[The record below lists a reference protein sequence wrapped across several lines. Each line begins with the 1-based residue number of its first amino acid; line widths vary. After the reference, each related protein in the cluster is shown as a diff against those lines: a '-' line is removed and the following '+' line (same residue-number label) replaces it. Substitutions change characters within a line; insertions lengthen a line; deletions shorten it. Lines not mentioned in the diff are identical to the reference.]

1 MNADTL
7 RIPGEG
13 LTSANAGAPVAHTKS
28 ADTSVVNT
36 GVSDTG
42 VFGIGVSDT
51 ADDTIPPALESRYPQ
66 LHGWPQMDDAQR
78 IEALGGVLTGLQHA
92 LDEGTARR

>member
-28 ADTSVVNT
+28 ADTSAVNT
-36 GVSDTG
+36 GVPDTG
-42 VFGIGVSDT
+42 VFGIGVSDA
-51 ADDTIPPALESRYPQ
+51 ADDTVPPALESRYPQ

-78 IEALGGVLTGLQHA
+78 IEALGGILTDLQHA

>member
-13 LTSANAGAPVAHTKS
+13 LTSANAGAPVAHTRS
-28 ADTSVVNT
+28 ADT
-36 GVSDTG
+36 GVPNTG
-42 VFGIGVSDT
+42 VFGIGVSDA
-51 ADDTIPPALESRYPQ
+51 ADDTVPPALESRYPQ

>member
-28 ADTSVVNT
+28 VDTSAVNT
-36 GVSDTG
+36 GVPDTG
-42 VFGIGVSDT
+42 VFGIGASDA
-51 ADDTIPPALESRYPQ
+51 ADDTVPPALESRYPQ
-66 LHGWPQMDDAQR
+66 LCGWPQMDDAQR
-78 IEALGGVLTGLQHA
+78 IEALGGILTDLQHA

>member
-7 RIPGEG
+7 RIPSEG
-13 LTSANAGAPVAHTKS
+13 LTSANAGAPVAHTES

-42 VFGIGVSDT
+42 VFGIGVSDA
-51 ADDTIPPALESRYPQ
+51 ADDTVPPALESRYPQ

>member
-13 LTSANAGAPVAHTKS
+13 LTSANAGAPVAHTES

-42 VFGIGVSDT
+42 VFGIGVSDA
-51 ADDTIPPALESRYPQ
+51 ADDTVPPALESRYPQ
-66 LHGWPQMDDAQR
+66 LREWPQMDDAQR

>member
-36 GVSDTG
+36 GVPDTG
-42 VFGIGVSDT
+42 VFGIGVSDA
-51 ADDTIPPALESRYPQ
+51 ADDTVPP
-66 LHGWPQMDDAQR
+66 GTR
-78 IEALGGVLTGLQHA
+78 ITVPTVAWVAANG
-92 LDEGTARR
+92 

>member
-28 ADTSVVNT
+28 ADISVVNT
-36 GVSDTG
+36 GVPNTG
-42 VFGIGVSDT
+42 VFGIGVSDA
-51 ADDTIPPALESRYPQ
+51 ADDTVPPALESRYPQ

>member
-28 ADTSVVNT
+28 ADT
-36 GVSDTG
+36 GVPNTG
-42 VFGIGVSDT
+42 VFGIGVSDA
-51 ADDTIPPALESRYPQ
+51 ADDTVPLALESRYPQ

>member
-13 LTSANAGAPVAHTKS
+13 LTSANAGAQVAHTT
-28 ADTSVVNT
+28 ADTSAVNT
-36 GVSDTG
+36 GVPDTG
-42 VFGIGVSDT
+42 VLGIGVSAA
-51 ADDTIPPALESRYPQ
+51 ADDTVPPALESRYPQ
-66 LHGWPQMDDAQR
+66 LRGWPQMDDAQR

>member
-7 RIPGEG
+7 QIPGDG

-28 ADTSVVNT
+28 ADASAVNT
-36 GVSDTG
+36 GVPDTG
-42 VFGIGVSDT
+42 VFGIGVSDA
-51 ADDTIPPALESRYPQ
+51 ADDTVPPALESRYPQ
-66 LHGWPQMDDAQR
+66 LRGWPQMDDAQR
-78 IEALGGVLTGLQHA
+78 IEALGDVLTGLQHA

>member
-28 ADTSVVNT
+28 ADTSAVNT
-36 GVSDTG
+36 GVPDTG
-42 VFGIGVSDT
+42 VFGIGASDA
-51 ADDTIPPALESRYPQ
+51 ADDTVSPALESRYPQ
-66 LHGWPQMDDAQR
+66 LRGWPQMDDAQR
-78 IEALGGVLTGLQHA
+78 IEALGGILTDLQHA
-92 LDEGTARR
+92 LDEGTAHR

>member
-7 RIPGEG
+7 RIPGDG
-13 LTSANAGAPVAHTKS
+13 LTSANAGAPVAHTKP
-28 ADTSVVNT
+28 ADTSAVNT
-36 GVSDTG
+36 GVPDS
-42 VFGIGVSDT
+42 GVSDISVSDA
-51 ADDTIPPALESRYPQ
+51 ADDTVPPALESRYPQ
-66 LHGWPQMDDAQR
+66 LRGWPQMDDAQR

>member
-13 LTSANAGAPVAHTKS
+13 LTSANVGAPVAHTKS
-28 ADTSVVNT
+28 SETDAVNT
-36 GVSDTG
+36 GVS
-42 VFGIGVSDT
+42 VVGVSDT

-66 LHGWPQMDDAQR
+66 LRGWPQMDDAQR
-78 IEALGGVLTGLQHA
+78 IEALGGILTGLQHA

>member
-13 LTSANAGAPVAHTKS
+13 LTSANAGAPVAHTRS
-28 ADTSVVNT
+28 ADT
-36 GVSDTG
+36 GVPNTG
-42 VFGIGVSDT
+42 VFGIGVSDA
-51 ADDTIPPALESRYPQ
+51 ADDTVPPALESRYPQ
-66 LHGWPQMDDAQR
+66 LRGWPQMDDAQR